1 MRGKG
6 RKLGFSEKDIKII
19 CKYLVKEI
27 VNKENKWD
35 HMTEANMVKDSKESI
50 EKVAWEEMLK
60 AMKLGKAAGRSEV

>member
-1 MRGKG
+1 MIGKD

-19 CKYLVKEI
+19 CKYLMKEI

-35 HMTEANMVKDSKESI
+35 HMTEAIMVKESI